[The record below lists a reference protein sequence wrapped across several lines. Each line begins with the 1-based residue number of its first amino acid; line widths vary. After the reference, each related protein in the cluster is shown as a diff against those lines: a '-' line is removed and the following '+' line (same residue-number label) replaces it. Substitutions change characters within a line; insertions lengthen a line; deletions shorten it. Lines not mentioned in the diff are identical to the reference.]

1 MAHITIDNH
10 RLRLI
15 VRYTLLSL
23 IALIFIFPLI
33 FMLVSSFKPDHQLL
47 ADTASLRAF
56 LPVGDISLS
65 NYDKAFERAP
75 IFLFMFNSLLVT
87 AVTVVLSLLLCS
99 MAGFSFV
106 YLNWRGK
113 QLAFSIIV
121 ATLIVPFETIAIPML
136 LMVSKLPWLG
146 LEGLTWG
153 WLNTYRVQIV
163 PFIADGLTIFLFT
176 QYFKDLPRELIE
188 AARVEG
194 SSWWQVYWRIVMPLS
209 GPVIATAA
217 ILKFLVMYNQYLW
230 PIMVTQQEQ
239 YRPVLVGL
247 QYFFQLNTA
256 WGEVMAYLTLI
267 TMPVLAFLS
276 GIATSFYRFHCL
288 NRRQGLIFRSYIMT
302 IALKDQWIWDSW
314 YFREGDTWHGY
325 FLKADKALLD
335 PERRHLNVSQ
345 GHATSTDLVHWQ
357 HHGTCFAPAKSPA
370 WDDSTTWTGS
380 VVCDESGLYHL
391 FYTGTCLAENSLYQR
406 VGHATS
412 TDLHHWQ
419 RVGDGLCL
427 DLVGENAAHYEHQHQ
442 KGFWHDR
449 AMRDPWVM
457 KDPKGEGWL
466 MFLPP
471 ERRAL
476 MKPTPVARLVLLPPI
491 IYMTGSYS
499 LLYLLGALVN

>member
-1 MAHITIDNH
+1 MAHITTDNH
-10 RLRLI
+10 QLRLI
-15 VRYTLLSL
+15 VRYALLSL

-113 QLAFSIIV
+113 QLAFSIIL

-176 QYFKDLPRELIE
+176 QYFKDLPKELIE

-267 TMPVLAFLS
+267 TMPVLAF
-276 GIATSFYRFHCL
+276 Y
-288 NRRQGLIFRSYIMT
+288 
-302 IALKDQWIWDSW
+302 
-314 YFREGDTWHGY
+314 
-325 FLKADKALLD
+325 
-335 PERRHLNVSQ
+335 
-345 GHATSTDLVHWQ
+345 
-357 HHGTCFAPAKSPA
+357 
-370 WDDSTTWTGS
+370 
-380 VVCDESGLYHL
+380 
-391 FYTGTCLAENSLYQR
+391 
-406 VGHATS
+406 
-412 TDLHHWQ
+412 
-419 RVGDGLCL
+419 
-427 DLVGENAAHYEHQHQ
+427 
-442 KGFWHDR
+442 
-449 AMRDPWVM
+449 
-457 KDPKGEGWL
+457 
-466 MFLPP
+466 
-471 ERRAL
+471 
-476 MKPTPVARLVLLPPI
+476 LVLQRAFI
-491 IYMTGSYS
+491 ASIASTGVK
-499 LLYLLGALVN
+499 G